1 MAGRENDY
9 IAELLI
15 EDVIRIIDDESLS
28 DEERQT
34 MVSKFIIAQKP
45 EVLASFF
52 SILAKTKEKSNGRT

>member
-15 EDVIRIIDDESLS
+15 EDVIRIIDDKSLS
-28 DEERQT
+28 DEEQQT
-34 MVSKFIIAQKP
+34 IVSKLIIAQKP

-52 SILAKTKEKSNGRT
+52 SILAKTKEVK

>member
-15 EDVIRIIDDESLS
+15 EDIIRISNDKSLS
-28 DEERQT
+28 DEEQQT
-34 MVSKFIIAQKP
+34 IVSKIIIAQKP

-52 SILAKTKEKSNGRT
+52 SILAKTKEVK